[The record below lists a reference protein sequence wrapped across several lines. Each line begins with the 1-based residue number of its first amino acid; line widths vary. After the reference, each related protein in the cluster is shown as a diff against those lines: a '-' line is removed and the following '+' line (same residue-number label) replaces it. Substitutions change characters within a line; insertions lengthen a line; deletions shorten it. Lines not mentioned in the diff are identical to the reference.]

1 MLGVPLLRDGMP
13 IGVMTLL
20 RNTVQP
26 FSDKEIDLATT
37 FADQAVS
44 YIGSL
49 NLSETNSAE
58 IDVRN
63 SLLAFPMRTAVLMTI
78 RTAGGRT
85 RDIPGS
91 NAIYARDVALDPGG
105 MTVPRM
111 TALHMLR
118 STITTVSAPANS
130 SFRGSITH
138 PTQPLCTLRVRRRRR
153 LTQHSLPGGLLGLTW
168 AGLTPA
174 DRASF
179 AGAFSY
185 SITSSAV
192 TRSEGEIVTLF
203 QKRVS
208 FNVPATGGGYQTFGG
223 ALDGRIPPG
232 LQVVPTSHSLD

>member
-105 MTVPRM
+105 MTVPRIPPQSNPRRFRASRESPSR
-111 TALHMLR
+111 TN
-118 STITTVSAPANS
+118 SAS
-130 SFRGSITH
+130 KSLI
-138 PTQPLCTLRVRRRRR
+138 RRRVVSRLPTGAFRQDTRR
-153 LTQHSLPGGLLGLTW
+153 RNLINLTSTRATLGTGGV
-168 AGLTPA
+168 AGLH
-174 DRASF
+174 R
-179 AGAFSY
+179 
-185 SITSSAV
+185 
-192 TRSEGEIVTLF
+192 
-203 QKRVS
+203 
-208 FNVPATGGGYQTFGG
+208 
-223 ALDGRIPPG
+223 
-232 LQVVPTSHSLD
+232 